1 MKRAIK
7 VAGGYKWGDHVYK
20 KLFGSRREVWNR
32 TAIRTE
38 GKLTLS
44 DLMMNSS
51 GEIVSKV
58 KHHTSV
64 KEQRLLAHGY
74 KPGFGNTKKRSRI
87 RPEESSS

>member
-44 DLMMNSS
+44 DLMMNGS
-51 GEIVSKV
+51 GEIVSKE
-58 KHHTSV
+58 KHRTAV
-64 KEQRLLAHGY
+64 KEQRLMAHGY
-74 KPGFGNTKKRSRI
+74 MPGFATMGKKQK
-87 RPEESSS
+87 